1 MQNNIYKFKKLEL
14 RKKNTKLSFLQ
25 EYGVHNKQW
34 ESNILY

>member
-14 RKKNTKLSFLQ
+14 KKNTKLSFLQ